1 MFLSEMISP
10 HYKMLGGKL
19 KTKKKRSWCSF
30 CHLAQLK
37 MKTKLIVPVNVMRQK
52 QDLLLN
58 ASLLSTKPPA
68 AGLSVQYT
76 LDNM

>member
-1 MFLSEMISP
+1 
-10 HYKMLGGKL
+10 MLGGKL